1 MTDEWGLIKHFHS
14 TKREG
19 DRGGVLGTCCVKKAQ
34 SIGFSSYH
42 YCHCIVIKYLES
54 EAGRERE
61 EGGGER
67 DSGPAHKQHVNRT
80 QSGLHAQHHS
90 QWS

>member
-1 MTDEWGLIKHFHS
+1 VGYNKAIS
-14 TKREG
+14 TAQREREKEG
-19 DRGGVLGTCCVKKAQ
+19 ERRENGEGERREKEGIYTCSVKKAQ

-61 EGGGER
+61 REI
-67 DSGPAHKQHVNRT
+67 HKIDLGAV
-80 QSGLHAQHHS
+80 
-90 QWS
+90 